1 VTVPMCGKTT
11 VSTANWEEY
20 LELYVLFCVLFFHL
34 QSFINSKNVFKIRGI
49 GTKLFWVNSYGIEIM
64 EKSV

>member
-1 VTVPMCGKTT
+1 MILQIVTIGRSLRK
-11 VSTANWEEY
+11 SFYWD
-20 LELYVLFCVLFFHL
+20 LENYQMSKLQNEPVTYQAIDFC
-34 QSFINSKNVFKIRGI
+34 GI